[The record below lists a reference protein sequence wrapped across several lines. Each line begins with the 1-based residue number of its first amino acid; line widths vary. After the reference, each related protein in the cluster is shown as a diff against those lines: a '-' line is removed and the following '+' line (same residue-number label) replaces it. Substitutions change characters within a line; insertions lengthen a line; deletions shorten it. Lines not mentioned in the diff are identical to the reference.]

1 MILTELINSKIKFLK
16 RGGYLREVAS
26 AVVWL
31 LSEDTNYYTG
41 TFIDIAGGK

>member
-16 RGGYLREVAS
+16 RVVYTREVAS

-31 LSEDTNYYTG
+31 LSEDANSLELL
-41 TFIDIAGGK
+41 